1 MDQPATQRENTATMI
16 NATAPEKL
24 NTVLDQV
31 LQYANENE
39 DFLKVAGIFREAGE
53 PLAVM
58 KALMLVSKDPLA
70 NPLKNLP
77 DDFLKNPHNIS
88 NIYKYFVKNIKDK
101 FSENDSKN
109 EIIISFQEKILKYS
123 SFSREE
129 KETISFLDFIHQL
142 IASSALSESKFLHNH
157 LHLCYK
163 IAQNQHD
170 NKMSQDVV
178 VLVLCDLGFQDY
190 VFGVLPVETQL
201 IFNLN
206 LQKIIAHS
214 LKTKGDTEFQNNF
227 NEKYPEL
234 AEKMQSM
241 TQMVSPE
248 PELKPEL
255 ETEISESTASFDEAS
270 TTEKKALPFAEHQEK
285 LKGMFK
291 DIKSMATK
299 TIADF
304 TKKPAV
310 PASGAASVAPK
321 APIDY
326 KKQAME
332 VWSKTKKITK
342 EMVALTLDKDIPI
355 EFTEDKA
362 EDLIHYDDFSEKISA
377 IYSHLNACMKAIEEN
392 NKQEIA
398 SKRLICKNDQKEI
411 DILILDL
418 EKEFRLI
425 FKGLQSGESLEA
437 LSEKLR
443 EITDNK
449 WRPLA
454 KIREIDQEGIIS
466 SGDDFDIKFERL
478 LSLHAGIHQA
488 LQSMSSQDVSTA
500 DEV

>member
-1 MDQPATQRENTATMI
+1 MDQPAAQRENIVTMI
-16 NATAPEKL
+16 NATASEKL

-39 DFLKVAGIFREAGE
+39 NFLKTTGIFREAGE

-58 KALMLVSKDPLA
+58 KALMLISKDPLMS
-70 NPLKNLP
+70 PLKSLP
-77 DDFLKNPHNIS
+77 DDFLKNPHNVS
-88 NIYKYFVKNIKDK
+88 SIYKYFVKNIKDK
-101 FSENDSKN
+101 FSENDSIN
-109 EIIISFQEKILKYS
+109 AIISNFQDKILKYTS
-123 SFSREE
+123 LSTED

-142 IASSALSESKFLHNH
+142 IASNALFESKFLHNH

-163 IAQNQHD
+163 IAQNQND
-170 NKMSQDVV
+170 NKMNQDVA

-201 IFNLN
+201 MVNLN
-206 LQKIIAHS
+206 LQKIIAHN
-214 LKTKGDTEFQNNF
+214 LKIKGDTEFQKNF

-234 AEKMQSM
+234 VEKIQSVV
-241 TQMVSPE
+241 QVASPE
-248 PELKPEL
+248 PESKPEL
-255 ETEISESTASFDEAS
+255 ETEVTEDSALLDEAS
-270 TTEKKALPFAEHQEK
+270 TTKKKAFPFVEHQEK

-299 TIADF
+299 TITDF
-304 TKKPAV
+304 TKKPTAPAAGVV
-310 PASGAASVAPK
+310 PVAPK

-332 VWSKTKKITK
+332 VWLKTKKITK

-355 EFTEDKA
+355 EFTDDKVEDV
-362 EDLIHYDDFSEKISA
+362 ISYDDFSVKISA
-377 IYSHLNACMKAIEEN
+377 IYSHLNECMKAIEEN

-411 DILILDL
+411 DVLILDL

-437 LSEKLR
+437 LSVKLG

-466 SGDDFDIKFERL
+466 AGDDFDIKFERL

-488 LQSMSSQDVSTA
+488 LQSMSQQDESTT
-500 DEV
+500 DGV

>member
-1 MDQPATQRENTATMI
+1 MDQPATQRENIATMI
-16 NATAPEKL
+16 NATASEKL

-31 LQYANENE
+31 LEYANENE
-39 DFLKVAGIFREAGE
+39 DFLKTPGIFREAGE

-58 KALMLVSKDPLA
+58 QALMLISKDPLM
-70 NPLKNLP
+70 NPLKSLP
-77 DDFLKNPHNIS
+77 DDFLKNPHNVS
-88 NIYKYFVKNIKDK
+88 SVYKYFVKNSKDK
-101 FSENDSKN
+101 FSENDSIN
-109 EIIISFQEKILKYS
+109 TIIVAFRDKILKYAS
-123 SFSREE
+123 LSKE
-129 KETISFLDFIHQL
+129 KKEKISFLDFIHQL
-142 IASSALSESKFLHNH
+142 IAHSFLFESKFLHDH

-163 IAQNQHD
+163 IAQNQND
-170 NKMSQDVV
+170 NKMNQDVAI
-178 VLVLCDLGFQDY
+178 LVLCDLGFQDY

-201 IFNLN
+201 IVNLN

-214 LKTKGDTEFQNNF
+214 LKIKGDTEFQKCF

-234 AEKMQSM
+234 AEKMQSVP
-241 TQMVSPE
+241 QVVSPKV
-248 PELKPEL
+248 ELTPEL
-255 ETEISESTASFDEAS
+255 ETEFSEHTEVS
-270 TTEKKALPFAEHQEK
+270 TTEKKTLSSVEHQEK
-285 LKGMFK
+285 LKAMFK
-291 DIKSMATK
+291 DIKSMAIK
-299 TIADF
+299 TINDL
-304 TKKPAV
+304 TKKPAAPSDGAV
-310 PASGAASVAPK
+310 PVVPK

-355 EFTEDKA
+355 EFTDDKVED
-362 EDLIHYDDFSEKISA
+362 IISYDDFSVKISS
-377 IYSHLNACMKAIEEN
+377 IYTHLEECMKAIEEN

-411 DILILDL
+411 DVLILDL

-437 LSEKLR
+437 LSVKLG

-466 SGDDFDIKFERL
+466 AGDDFDIKFERL

-488 LQSMSSQDVSTA
+488 LQSMSQQDNLTA
-500 DEV
+500 DEP